1 MQAQPLRAYLERVR
15 AKIEELEQLI
25 SSVSLHTDQRG
36 PTRLVLKGTIIFING
51 TKLHF
56 LEYISAED
64 NILERIVYRFHYV
77 KPDNK
82 LIFRYDNAPHHPEL
96 ETFPHRK
103 HLANGT
109 VVASE
114 EQTLPRVLDEI
125 KALVLRVLR
134 SFRGS
139 DNT

>member
-15 AKIEELEQLI
+15 AKIEELEPLI
-25 SSVSLHTDQRG
+25 SSVSLHMDQRG

-56 LEYISAED
+56 LEYISVED
-64 NILERIVYRFHYV
+64 NILERIVYWFHYV

-96 ETFPHRK
+96 ETFPHHK

-125 KALVLRVLR
+125 KALVLR